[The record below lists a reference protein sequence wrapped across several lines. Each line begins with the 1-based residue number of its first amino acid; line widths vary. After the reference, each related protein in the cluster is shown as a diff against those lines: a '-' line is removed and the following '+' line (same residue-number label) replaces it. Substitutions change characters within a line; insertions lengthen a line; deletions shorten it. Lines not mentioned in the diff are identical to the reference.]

1 MLLVDLSYLLSS
13 LFIVINNVVI
23 EGFKSSIII
32 NIGPDNVIVYWFKLI
47 ILIYIVIN
55 NVAADVLSLHSD
67 WRRWCDE
74 SSGPSPH
81 LSPGPVT

>member
-32 NIGPDNVIVYWFKLI
+32 NIGPDNVIVY
-47 ILIYIVIN
+47 
-55 NVAADVLSLHSD
+55 
-67 WRRWCDE
+67 
-74 SSGPSPH
+74 
-81 LSPGPVT
+81 